1 MFKAEPWILW
11 QGINIAGS
19 KLRTYDKSSKKKRKQ
34 QSDTKITISENKT
47 NKIKAVPE
55 EKLVIVHLG
64 ISHLTL
70 TAAREEAKSFS
81 VNSKR

>member
-1 MFKAEPWILW
+1 MI
-11 QGINIAGS
+11 S
-19 KLRTYDKSSKKKRKQ
+19 KISHRKQ
-34 QSDTKITISENKT
+34 ANDKTTISKQKT